1 MWMRV
6 EFCVRVS
13 MCRYY
18 GMLVD
23 VRTSVNMRPCNE

>member
-13 MCRYY
+13 VCRFN

-23 VRTSVNMRPCNE
+23 VRTSALSASAL